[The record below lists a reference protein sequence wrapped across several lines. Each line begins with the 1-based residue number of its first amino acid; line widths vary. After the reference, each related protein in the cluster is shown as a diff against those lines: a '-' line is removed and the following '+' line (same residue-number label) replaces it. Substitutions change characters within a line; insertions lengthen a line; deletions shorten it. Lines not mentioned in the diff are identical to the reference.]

1 MVRAAETLE
10 RLSSPLQE
18 IYQTAREVADNAFLV
33 IHPPNGMHD
42 YYVEKANWAVT
53 KARKWAEELEE
64 PRQDEEETQEQRI
77 MREVVIAEIRIA
89 AGELEKATDRW
100 DS

>member
-10 RLSSPLQE
+10 RLSSPLQG
-18 IYQTAREVADNAFLV
+18 IYGTARELADNASLV
-33 IHPPNGMHD
+33 TYPPNGMHN
-42 YYVEKANWAVT
+42 YHVEKANLAVS
-53 KARKWAEELEE
+53 KARQWAEELEE
-64 PRQDEEETQEQRI
+64 PKQDEEETQEQRI

-89 AGELEKATDRW
+89 AGDLETATDRW